1 MPLLCPAEPTCW
13 AQASEHSPGGGRR
26 DPGIRGLE
34 PKPQAVWARQD
45 ALWTSCSCPA
55 WPPSSYPIPMAPTFF
70 TGKPQGGP
78 SGQDWG
84 CWTLRVNPTPP
95 LPCPSGPEQCKLQ
108 TATHSQLPSGLS
120 QESGQGKTVQ
130 DGLNAPRPLLTG
142 LLGWVCPFAL
152 HTLSTWHLC
161 GALGEVTLDGTDTL
175 LSLPGPD
182 GELLRVSLHGS
193 HSGGWR
199 SAPMPTCSTH
209 TLLWDRGW
217 GTESLIHAL
226 GIQQGTV

>member
-1 MPLLCPAEPTCW
+1 M
-13 AQASEHSPGGGRR
+13 
-26 DPGIRGLE
+26 
-34 PKPQAVWARQD
+34 
-45 ALWTSCSCPA
+45 
-55 WPPSSYPIPMAPTFF
+55 
-70 TGKPQGGP
+70 
-78 SGQDWG
+78 
-84 CWTLRVNPTPP
+84 
-95 LPCPSGPEQCKLQ
+95 
-108 TATHSQLPSGLS
+108 
-120 QESGQGKTVQ
+120 Q

-209 TLLWDRGW
+209 TSLWDRGW